1 VRRKG
6 LNVGDADLLI
16 AATAK
21 ANQLTL
27 KTMDKDFER
36 LREHGINIEI
46 TQPTD

>member
-1 VRRKG
+1 
-6 LNVGDADLLI
+6 LSTGDADLLI

-27 KTMDKDFER
+27 KTMDKDFEK

-46 TQPTD
+46 AQPTD